1 MQGYE
6 VLEIV
11 FETANKLTE
20 EGIDWDGD
28 VWDFVSASVEVCNQL
43 SSADVQR
50 LHKEMRGTSFLTGE
64 SEIFF
69 YNSEGRPQITVLPT
83 LYTGACHE

>member
-20 EGIDWDGD
+20 EGIDWNGD

-69 YNSEGRPQITVLPT
+69 YNSEGRPQITILPT
-83 LYTGACHE
+83 TSTGV